1 VRPCPTC
8 GFRNAEG
15 EDFCANCGTYLGW
28 SRDFVPAEEA
38 DSDRADSDRAG
49 SEASPAPLAPPA
61 LGPVAP
67 TLPAQG
73 EGDRTQPGAVQ
84 PAKPVP
90 KRPVVRP
97 AADSTERHGAP
108 CPVCGTPNPPERQ
121 FCQHC
126 AAPLRTPAT
135 ESRRDR
141 PTRRYGTS
149 GRWLRRGAAL
159 VALVAAVIAGVA
171 LLPAGRN
178 LFEDVR
184 DKLGTT
190 SAVAPIRI
198 TANAQQAGDPAT
210 ALSDGLT
217 NRYWG
222 APAVGDSA
230 KFTFRAPFRLL
241 DVIIHTGASTE
252 PDEFRQQARAVQLDL
267 VTTGSDGESHT
278 QPVTLNDRPGA
289 QTVQTGISDVVTVR
303 LVIRSAAGLT
313 PGRHIALGEV
323 EFFKRN

>member
-1 VRPCPTC
+1 M
-8 GFRNAEG
+8 
-15 EDFCANCGTYLGW
+15 
-28 SRDFVPAEEA
+28 
-38 DSDRADSDRAG
+38 
-49 SEASPAPLAPPA
+49 
-61 LGPVAP
+61 
-67 TLPAQG
+67 
-73 EGDRTQPGAVQ
+73 
-84 PAKPVP
+84 
-90 KRPVVRP
+90 
-97 AADSTERHGAP
+97 P

-121 FCQHC
+121 LCQHC
-126 AAPLRTPAT
+126 AAPLRTPAAQ
-135 ESRRDR
+135 SH
-141 PTRRYGTS
+141 PSWWSPKRRYRQTQRYGGS

-159 VALVAAVIAGVA
+159 VALVAAVIAGIA

-190 SAVAPIRI
+190 SAIAPSAT
-198 TANAQQAGDPAT
+198 TANAQLAGHPAT

-252 PDEFRQQARAVQLDL
+252 PEEFRQQARAVQLDL
-267 VTTGSDGESHT
+267 VTTDSDGESQT
-278 QPVTLNDRPGA
+278 QSVTLNDRPGA

-303 LVIRSAAGLT
+303 LIIRSAAGLA